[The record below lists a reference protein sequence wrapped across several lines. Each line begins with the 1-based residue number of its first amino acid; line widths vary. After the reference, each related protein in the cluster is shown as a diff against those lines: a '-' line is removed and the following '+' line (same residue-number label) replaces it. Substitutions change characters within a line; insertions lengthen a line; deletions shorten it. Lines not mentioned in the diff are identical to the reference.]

1 MPTTKARINISVPED
16 MKEMLF
22 KLARRE
28 RIPAATK
35 AARLL
40 EAAMEMEEDQI
51 WETIAQKRDT
61 KRARYISHRKAWK

>member
-1 MPTTKARINISVPED
+1 

-40 EAAMEMEEDQI
+40 EAALEMEEDQI

>member
-1 MPTTKARINISVPED
+1 

-40 EAAMEMEEDQI
+40 EAALEMEEDQI

-61 KRARYISHRKAWK
+61 KRARYIPHRKAWK